1 MSDFEHV
8 FEPGDNGWALVLLH
22 GTGGDMNDLVP
33 LGRQLLPGAAIISPD
48 GKVLE
53 NGVSRRFFKRLAVG
67 ELDIPDLLAQTD
79 DLASFL
85 TSSVERYG
93 LDPGKLIALGLSNG
107 ANIAAS
113 LLFRHPGL
121 LNAAALLRPMLPY
134 EPDAGLD
141 LSGTGVLIA
150 AGGRDHYVPSS
161 ESVSLSK
168 TLEASGA
175 EVFMHLNPEAGHG
188 LTEGD
193 LVETSRWLLDRAS
206 GT

>member
-8 FEPGDNGWALVLLH
+8 FEPGESGWTLVLLH
-22 GTGGDMNDLVP
+22 GTGGDKNDLVP
-33 LGRQLLPGAAIISPD
+33 LGRQLLPGAAILSPD

-85 TSSVERYG
+85 ASTAERYS
-93 LDPGKLIALGLSNG
+93 LDPDRLIALGLSNG
-107 ANIAAS
+107 ANIAVS

-134 EPDAGLD
+134 EPEAGLD
-141 LSGTGVLIA
+141 LAGTGVLIA

-161 ESVSLSK
+161 ESVNLGK
-168 TLEASGA
+168 ALEASGA

-193 LVETSRWLLDRAS
+193 LVETSRWLLDRTS
-206 GT
+206 GA

>member
-8 FEPGDNGWALVLLH
+8 FDTGDSGWTLILLH
-22 GTGGDMNDLVP
+22 GTGGGKDDLVP
-33 LGRQLLPGAAIISPD
+33 LGRQLLPGAAILSPD

-67 ELDIPDLLAQTD
+67 ELDIPDLIAQTD
-79 DLASFL
+79 DLAAFL
-85 TSSVERYG
+85 TSSVERYS
-93 LDPGKLIALGLSNG
+93 LDPRKLIALGLSNG
-107 ANIAAS
+107 ANIAVS
-113 LLFRHPGL
+113 LLFRHPGF

-134 EPDAGLD
+134 QPDAGLD
-141 LSGTGVLIA
+141 LTGTGVLIA

-161 ESVSLSK
+161 ESVSLGK
-168 TLEASGA
+168 ALEASGA
-175 EVFMHLNPEAGHG
+175 DVFMHLNPEAGHG

-193 LVETSRWLLDRAS
+193 LVETSRWLLDRTS

>member
-8 FEPGDNGWALVLLH
+8 FEPGDSGWTLVLLH
-22 GTGGDMNDLVP
+22 GTGGDRNDLVP

-79 DLASFL
+79 DLAAFL
-85 TSSVERYG
+85 TSSVEGYG
-93 LDPGKLIALGLSNG
+93 LDPEKVIALGLSNG
-107 ANIAAS
+107 ANIAVS

-193 LVETSRWLLDRAS
+193 LVETSRWLLDRTS

>member
-22 GTGGDMNDLVP
+22 GTGGDRNDLVP

-193 LVETSRWLLDRAS
+193 LVETSRWLLDRTS